1 MQYNSAGAP
10 TGFICIT
17 RDITEH
23 KKAIEAEKQ
32 LVMLEKEFISSVS
45 RELRAPLLSLM
56 DHLTR
61 MRTNKMTN
69 FDVLNELLTHASK
82 DSNQLLDMVNELL
95 DFSLLENED
104 LTLNWE
110 HADLVQV
117 ILDVLQSSREQ
128 ADARRITLM
137 SAPMDTPL
145 FAYVDPARMRRVL
158 LKLVENAMNFS
169 GKDSSVL
176 VTGKS
181 MNGKIIINVID
192 EGTGI
197 SLEDCSRIFDKYY
210 QVDLPQNKNTT
221 GTGVG
226 LYIAKQIAEAHGGTL
241 TMSSQLGAGSTFTL
255 TIPVEKKSN
264 S

>member
-1 MQYNSAGAP
+1 MQYNTAGAP
-10 TGFICIT
+10 TGFISIT

-56 DHLTR
+56 EYLNR
-61 MRTNKMTN
+61 MRNNKMTD
-69 FDVLNELLTHASK
+69 FDVLNEILTHASK

-95 DFSLLENED
+95 DFSLLENEL

-110 HADLVQV
+110 HVDLGKL
-117 ILDVLQSSREQ
+117 ILDILQSSREQ
-128 ADARRITLM
+128 ANARRISLM

-145 FAYVDPARMRRVL
+145 IAYVDPERMRRMV

-169 GKDSSVL
+169 GKDSTVL

-181 MNGKIIINVID
+181 MNGKIVINVID
-192 EGTGI
+192 EGSGI
-197 SLEDCSRIFDKYY
+197 SLEECSRIFDKYY
-210 QVDLPQNKNTT
+210 QVDLPQKRNTS

-264 S
+264 P